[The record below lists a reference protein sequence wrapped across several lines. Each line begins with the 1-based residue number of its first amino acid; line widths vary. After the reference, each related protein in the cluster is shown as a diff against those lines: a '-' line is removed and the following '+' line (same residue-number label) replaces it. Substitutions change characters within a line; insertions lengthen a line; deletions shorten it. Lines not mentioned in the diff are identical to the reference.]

1 MYACIS
7 VYSTSSSVL
16 IVTQSVI
23 TAPTLLMEVV
33 KRDLHLEI
41 AVNVYL
47 AILQMRMENA
57 KKVSDIK

>member
-1 MYACIS
+1 M
-7 VYSTSSSVL
+7 V
-16 IVTQSVI
+16 
-23 TAPTLLMEVV
+23 PTLLMEVV